1 MELEL
6 SHLVDALPGLVW
18 IALPDGRAE
27 LINRRWSQYT
37 GLSLEQAIGRGWLSV
52 IHPEDLD
59 YVLERWRALLES
71 GQSGEV
77 EARLRRHDGEYR
89 RFRCSTAPI
98 TDDSGRVARW
108 CGINTDVEDH
118 RRAEEMLRV
127 QERRAHQ
134 ILDGLPTMVTL
145 MTPEGEFDRG
155 NRHMLEYFGKP
166 LEELRARP
174 VGYSFHPDDRPEVL
188 RLWRHSVETG
198 EPYDH
203 EARLRRADGVYRW
216 FHSRGFPLRDDQ
228 GRIVTWYLL
237 QVDIDERRR
246 AEAVLAAEKQLLEKV
261 ARGFSLPSVLDDLAH
276 LVEDL
281 AQGCLCSILLVNP
294 DKTHFSVG
302 AGPRLPPRYNEIL
315 HGKTI
320 DRGYGPCSLA
330 VVEKLPI
337 ITADL
342 ANDPRWNAST
352 WLLLMEEYGLRSCW
366 SMPIFSSAW
375 DVLGVFAIYREEPV
389 GPTAFERELIDR
401 FTKIAGIAIERA
413 QGDAALKV
421 SEAELR
427 GAHAHLTEAQ
437 RLSQTGSF
445 TWDVHADEHTWATEI
460 YRIFGLEPGSKVT
473 MPMIQA
479 AIFPEDMAAVEA
491 VIGRAL
497 LGEDFELVFRILT
510 NSGALKHAHVVGHRS
525 EHITDRPVF
534 HGAIHDV
541 TQSRVAEE
549 ALNRAR
555 SELAHAARVMTLGA
569 LTASIAHEVNQ
580 PLSGIIT
587 NASTCLRM
595 LAADPPNID
604 GVRTV
609 IQRTLRD
616 GNRASEVIQRLRS
629 LYTRKQSRIEPVDLN
644 DAAREVLTLS
654 SSELQTHRVIL
665 RNDFDERLPAVRGDR
680 VQLQQVILNLV
691 LNATDAMRGV
701 EDRPRNLLVETAWED
716 ETRIRL
722 SVRDSG
728 VGIDPQS
735 LEKVFDAFYT
745 TKSDGMG
752 IGLAISRSIIESHE
766 GRLWAHPNDGPGA
779 TFSFSIPCGSV
790 A

>member
-6 SHLVDALPGLVW
+6 SHLVDAIPGLVW

-27 LINRRWSQYT
+27 LVNRRWSQYT
-37 GLSLEQAIGRGWLSV
+37 GLSLEQAIGPGWLSV
-52 IHPEDLD
+52 IHPEDLGR
-59 YVLERWRALLES
+59 VLERWHAFIAS
-71 GQSGEV
+71 GKAGDV
-77 EARLRRHDGEYR
+77 EARLRGRDGRYR
-89 RFRCSTAPI
+89 RFHCSTAPI
-98 TDDSGRVARW
+98 TDESGRIVKW
-108 CGINTDVEDH
+108 CGINTDI
-118 RRAEEMLRV
+118 EEESRSRL
-127 QERRAHQ
+127 

-145 MTPEGEFDRG
+145 MTPEGEFEQG
-155 NRHMLEYFGKP
+155 NRHMLEYLGGT
-166 LEELRARP
+166 LEELKSRP
-174 VGYSFHPDDRPEVL
+174 LGYSFHPDDRPEVL

-216 FHSRGFPLRDDQ
+216 FHTRGLPLRDDE
-228 GRIVTWYLL
+228 GHIITWYLL
-237 QVDIDERRR
+237 QADIDERRR
-246 AEAVLAAEKQLLEKV
+246 AEAVLAAEKQLLEEV
-261 ARGFSLPSVLDDLAH
+261 ARGFPMSSVLDDLAH

-281 AQGCLCSILLVNP
+281 AQGCRCSILLVSP
-294 DKTHFSVG
+294 DKTHFGVG
-302 AGPRLPPRYNEIL
+302 AGPSLPTRYNAIL
-315 HGKTI
+315 DGKTI
-320 DRGYGPCSLA
+320 DPRYGPCSLA
-330 VVEKLPI
+330 VIDKAPV

-352 WLLLMEEYGLRSCW
+352 WLPLMAEYGLRSCW
-366 SMPIFSSAW
+366 SMPIFSSNW

-389 GPTAFERELIDR
+389 SPTAFERELIDR

-413 QGDAALKV
+413 QGDAALKA
-421 SEAELR
+421 SEAELK

-445 TWDVHADEHTWATEI
+445 TWDVHADEHTWSAEI
-460 YRIFGLEPGSKVT
+460 YRIFGLEIGTKVT

-479 AIFPEDMAAVEA
+479 TIFPEDMPAVEA

-497 LGEDFELVFRILT
+497 VGEDFELVFRIVT
-510 NSGALKHAHVVGHRS
+510 PSGALKYAHVVGRRS
-525 EHITDRPVF
+525 ENVTDRPVF

-541 TQSRVAEE
+541 TRSKVAEE
-549 ALNRAR
+549 ALGRAR

-609 IQRTLRD
+609 TQRTLRD
-616 GNRASEVIQRLRS
+616 GNRASEVIQRLRT
-629 LYTRKQSRIEPVDLN
+629 LFIRKQSKIEPVDLN

-654 SSELQTHRVIL
+654 SGELQIHRVIL
-665 RNDFDERLPAVRGDR
+665 QNEFDERLPAVPGDR

-701 EDRPRNLLVETAWED
+701 EDRPRQLLVETALEA
-716 ETRIRL
+716 ENRIRL

-728 VGIDPQS
+728 VGVDPRN
-735 LEKVFDAFYT
+735 LDKLFDAFYT

-752 IGLAISRSIIESHE
+752 IGLAISRSIIESHA
-766 GRLWAHPNDGPGA
+766 GKLWAHANEGPGA
-779 TFSFSIPCGSV
+779 TFSFSIPCGSMQC
-790 A
+790 